1 MKIGPREYTEQE
13 TAIIESC
20 KTQIKSLQSEIED
33 RWQILI
39 QQLNVPDKIPNPET
53 DYLWDYMMNDFSIDR
68 NE

>member
-53 DYLWDYMMNDFSIDR
+53 DYLWDYVMNDFSVDQ

>member
-1 MKIGPREYTEQE
+1 MKIGPREYNKQE
-13 TAIIESC
+13 TDIVESC
-20 KTQIKSLQSEIED
+20 KMQIESLQSEIED

-53 DYLWDYMMNDFSIDR
+53 DYLWDHVMNDFSVDQ

>member
-13 TAIIESC
+13 TAIIENC

-39 QQLNVPDKIPNPET
+39 EQLNVPDKIPNPET
-53 DYLWDYMMNDFSIDR
+53 DYLWDYVMNDFI
-68 NE
+68 

>member
-53 DYLWDYMMNDFSIDR
+53 DCLWDYVINNFSVEW
-68 NE
+68 N